1 MGRWAWVPS
10 PCPPLGLSLLLLLL
24 LLVPRGAQPQAG
36 RNPTEPP
43 ECNATV
49 TPGTPAIPVTS
60 VTPRTPAIPITS
72 VTPRTPATATAPRAE
87 GPHGGGLTHLPRADP
102 SNSSP
107 GGTVLTEAGQ
117 PCRFPFR
124 YGGRMVHSCTTEG
137 SAHRKWCATTH
148 NYDRDRAWGYCVQ
161 ASTPR
166 EGPAA
171 LDPCASGPC
180 LNGGS
185 CSSTQDPESY
195 HCTCP
200 VAFTG
205 KDCGTGKCF
214 DESRYEYLEVGDRWA
229 RVHRGQVEQCECAG
243 GQVRCQGT
251 RHTACLSSP
260 CLNGG
265 TCHLIVA
272 TGTTVCA
279 CPPDHAGRLCNI
291 VPAQSCFVGS
301 GTEYRGV
308 ASTAASGLSCLA
320 WNSDLL
326 YQELHVDSVGAAAL
340 LGLGPHAY
348 CRNPD
353 KDEKPWCYVVKD
365 SALSW
370 EYCRL
375 AACGSLARIQPPPTE
390 ALLSLPGPAAAGPA
404 GRQTCGKRHK
414 KRSFLRPRIIGGS
427 SSLPGSHPWL
437 AAIYIG
443 NSFCAGSLVHTCW
456 VVSAA
461 HCFSNSPP
469 RESVSVV
476 LGQHFFNRTTAVTQT
491 FGIEKYIPYPLYSVF
506 NPSDHDL
513 VLIRL
518 EKKGERCAVRSQFV
532 QPICLPEPGST
543 FPAGHKCQ
551 IAGWGHQDENV
562 SGYSSLL
569 REALVPLVA
578 DHKCSSPEV
587 YGADVSPNMLCAG
600 YFDCRSD
607 ACQGDSGGPLAC
619 EKNGVAYLYGIISW
633 GDGCGQFNKPGV
645 YTRVTRYVDWI
656 SDRIRPPKRPVNP
669 S

>member
-1 MGRWAWVPS
+1 MGRWAWAPS
-10 PCPPLGLSLLLLLL
+10 PCPPPALPLLLLLL
-24 LLVPRGAQPQAG
+24 LLLGPPGAQARAN
-36 RNPTEPP
+36 RNRTEPQEP
-43 ECNATV
+43 TATV
-49 TPGTPAIPVTS
+49 TAGSPTIPVTLVAPTTS
-60 VTPRTPAIPITS
+60 PAGTPEAED
-72 VTPRTPATATAPRAE
+72 PR
-87 GPHGGGLTHLPRADP
+87 GGGLTSPPGVAP
-102 SNSSP
+102 SSSSP
-107 GGTVLTEAGQ
+107 GGPVLTEDGQ

-124 YGGRMVHSCTTEG
+124 HGGRLLHSCTSEG

-148 NYDRDRAWGYCVQ
+148 NYDRDRAWGYCAQ
-161 ASTPR
+161 ASEPR

-171 LDPCASGPC
+171 PDPCASSPC

-185 CSSTQDPESY
+185 CARTQDPRAY
-195 HCTCP
+195 HCTCTR
-200 VAFTG
+200 AFAG
-205 KDCGTGKCF
+205 PDCGTEKCF
-214 DESRYEYLEVGDRWA
+214 DETRHEYLEAGDRWA
-229 RVHRGQVEQCECAG
+229 RVHQGRVEQCECAG
-243 GQVRCQGT
+243 GRPQCEGT
-251 RHTACLSSP
+251 HHTACPSSP

-279 CPPDHAGRLCNI
+279 CPPGHAGRLCDI
-291 VPAQSCFVGS
+291 VPAQRCFTGN

-308 ASTAASGLSCLA
+308 ASTAASGLGCLA

-326 YQELHVDSVGAAAL
+326 YQELHVDSVAAAAL

-353 KDEKPWCYVVKD
+353 KDERPWCYVVREQ
-365 SALSW
+365 ALSW

-375 AACGSLARIQPPPTE
+375 AACGSLTRTLDLPTVTLLAVPE
-390 ALLSLPGPAAAGPA
+390 ATPAGPSAAPA
-404 GRQTCGKRHK
+404 GRQACGRRHK
-414 KRSFLRPRIIGGS
+414 KRSFLRPRIVGGS
-427 SSLPGSHPWL
+427 SALPGSHPWL

-443 NSFCAGSLVHTCW
+443 DGFCAGSLVHTCW

-461 HCFSNSPP
+461 HCFSHSPP

-476 LGQHFFNRTTAVTQT
+476 LGQHFFNLTTDVTQT
-491 FGIEKYIPYPLYSVF
+491 FQIEKYIPYPLYSVF

-518 EKKGERCAVRSQFV
+518 KKKGNRCAVRSQFV
-532 QPICLPEPGST
+532 QPICLPEPSSP

-551 IAGWGHQDENV
+551 IAGWGHQDEHG
-562 SGYSSLL
+562 SGYSSYL

-587 YGADVSPNMLCAG
+587 YGADLSPNMLCAG
-600 YFDCRSD
+600 YFDCKSD

-619 EKNGVAYLYGIISW
+619 EKNGVAHLYGIISW
-633 GDGCGQFNKPGV
+633 GDGCGRLNKPGV
-645 YTRVTRYVDWI
+645 YTRVANYVGWI
-656 SDRIRPPKRPVNP
+656 KDRIWPPRRPADP

>member
-10 PCPPLGLSLLLLLL
+10 PYPPTRLSLLLLLL
-24 LLVPRGAQPQAG
+24 LPHVTQPQASV
-36 RNPTEPP
+36 NHTERP
-43 ECNATV
+43 EPNATA
-49 TPGTPAIPVTS
+49 TPATLMVPVTS
-60 VTPRTPAIPITS
+60 ATPEA
-72 VTPRTPATATAPRAE
+72 PATSAPEAE
-87 GPHGGGLTHLPRADP
+87 RPQGGGLPSPSRAAP
-102 SNSSP
+102 SSSIP
-107 GGTVLTEAGQ
+107 VDQEDGK

-124 YGGRMVHSCTTEG
+124 YGGRMLHSCTSEG
-137 SAHRKWCATTH
+137 RAHRKWCATTH
-148 NYDRDRAWGYCVQ
+148 NYDRDRAWGYC
-161 ASTPR
+161 AEAAPPL
-166 EGPAA
+166 EDPAA
-171 LDPCASGPC
+171 LDPCASNPC
-180 LNGGS
+180 LNGGT
-185 CSSTQDPESY
+185 CSNTQDPVSY

-200 VAFTG
+200 MAFMG
-205 KDCGTGKCF
+205 KDCGTEKCF
-214 DESRYEYLEVGDRWA
+214 DETRSEYLEVGDRWA
-229 RVHRGQVEQCECAG
+229 RVHQGRVEQCSCTE
-243 GQVRCQGT
+243 GQARCEDT

-279 CPPDHAGRLCNI
+279 CPPGYTGRLCNI
-291 VPAQSCFVGS
+291 VPAESCFLGN
-301 GTEYRGV
+301 GTQYRGV
-308 ASTAASGLSCLA
+308 ASTAASGLHCLP

-365 SALSW
+365 NALSW

-375 AACGSLARIQPPPTE
+375 AACESFARIQPLAPEVLATLPEPAPT
-390 ALLSLPGPAAAGPA
+390 

-414 KRSFLRPRIIGGS
+414 KRTFLRPRIIGGS

-437 AAIYIG
+437 AAIYTG
-443 NSFCAGSLVHTCW
+443 DSFCTGSLIHTCW

-461 HCFSNSPP
+461 HCFSNSPR
-469 RESVSVV
+469 RENVLVV
-476 LGQHFFNRTTAVTQT
+476 LGQHFFNRTTDVTQT

-518 EKKGERCAVRSQFV
+518 KKKGDRCAVRSQFV
-532 QPICLPEPGST
+532 QPICLPESGST
-543 FPAGHKCQ
+543 FPVGHKCQ
-551 IAGWGHQDENV
+551 IAGWGHTDENV
-562 SGYSSLL
+562 SGYSSSL

-587 YGADVSPNMLCAG
+587 YGSDISPNMLCAG
-600 YFDCRSD
+600 YFDCKSD

-633 GDGCGQFNKPGV
+633 GDGCGRLNKPGV
-645 YTRVTRYVDWI
+645 YTRVANYVDWI
-656 SDRIRPPKRPVNP
+656 NDRIRPPKRPVAP

>member
-1 MGRWAWVPS
+1 MGRWAWAPS
-10 PCPPLGLSLLLLLL
+10 PCPPPALSLLLLLL
-24 LLVPRGAQPQAG
+24 LLGPPGAQAQAN
-36 RNPTEPP
+36 RNRTEPREP
-43 ECNATV
+43 TATV
-49 TPGTPAIPVTS
+49 TAGSPTIPVTS
-60 VTPRTPAIPITS
+60 AAPTTSPVGTPESEDPQ
-72 VTPRTPATATAPRAE
+72 
-87 GPHGGGLTHLPRADP
+87 GGGLTSPPGVAP
-102 SNSSP
+102 SSSSP
-107 GGTVLTEAGQ
+107 GGPVLTEDGQ

-124 YGGRMVHSCTTEG
+124 HGGRLLHSCTSEG

-148 NYDRDRAWGYCVQ
+148 NYDRDRAWGYCAQ
-161 ASTPR
+161 ASEPR

-171 LDPCASGPC
+171 PDPCASSPC

-185 CSSTQDPESY
+185 CARTQDPRAY
-195 HCTCP
+195 HCTCTR
-200 VAFTG
+200 AFTG
-205 KDCGTGKCF
+205 PDCGTERCF
-214 DESRYEYLEVGDRWA
+214 DETRHEYLEAGDRWA
-229 RVHRGQVEQCECAG
+229 RAHQGRVERCECVG
-243 GQVRCQGT
+243 GRSRCGDT
-251 RHTACLSSP
+251 RHTACPSSP

-279 CPPDHAGRLCNI
+279 CPPGHAGRLCDI
-291 VPAQSCFVGS
+291 VPTQRCFTGN

-326 YQELHVDSVGAAAL
+326 YQELHVDSVAAAAL

-353 KDEKPWCYVVKD
+353 KDERPWCYVVREQ
-365 SALSW
+365 ALSW

-375 AACGSLARIQPPPTE
+375 AACGSLTRTLDSPTVNLLAVPE
-390 ALLSLPGPAAAGPA
+390 AAPAVPEAAPA
-404 GRQTCGKRHK
+404 GRQACGRRHK
-414 KRSFLRPRIIGGS
+414 KRSFLRPRIVGGS
-427 SSLPGSHPWL
+427 SALPGSHPWL

-443 NSFCAGSLVHTCW
+443 DGFCAGSLVHTCW

-461 HCFSNSPP
+461 HCFSHSPP

-476 LGQHFFNRTTAVTQT
+476 LGQHFFNLTTDVTQT
-491 FGIEKYIPYPLYSVF
+491 FQIEKYIPYPLYSVF

-518 EKKGERCAVRSQFV
+518 KKKGDRCAVRSQFV
-532 QPICLPEPGST
+532 QPICLPEPSSP

-551 IAGWGHQDENV
+551 IAGWGHQDEDG
-562 SGYSSLL
+562 SGYSSYL

-587 YGADVSPNMLCAG
+587 YGADLSPNMLCAG
-600 YFDCRSD
+600 YFDCKSD

-619 EKNGVAYLYGIISW
+619 EKNGVAHLYGIISW
-633 GDGCGQFNKPGV
+633 GDGCGRHNKPGV
-645 YTRVTRYVDWI
+645 YTRVANYVGWI
-656 SDRIRPPKRPVNP
+656 KDRIWPPRRPAD
-669 S
+669 SS

>member
-1 MGRWAWVPS
+1 MGHWAWVPS
-10 PCPPLGLSLLLLLL
+10 PCPPRGLCPLLLLLL
-24 LLVPRGAQPQAG
+24 LLPRGAQPQAG
-36 RNPTEPP
+36 GNHTGPP
-43 ECNATV
+43 EPKATA
-49 TPGTPAIPVTS
+49 TPGTSMTQVTS
-60 VTPRTPAIPITS
+60 VTSETPAMS
-72 VTPRTPATATAPRAE
+72 TPEAE
-87 GPHGGGLTHLPRADP
+87 RPQGGGFLPLPREAP
-102 SNSSP
+102 SSSSP
-107 GGTVLTEAGQ
+107 QGQVLTEDGQ

-124 YGGRMVHSCTTEG
+124 YGGRMLHSCTLEG
-137 SAHRKWCATTH
+137 GARRKWCATTH
-148 NYDRDRAWGYCVQ
+148 NYDRDRVWGYC
-161 ASTPR
+161 AEAAPPS

-171 LDPCASGPC
+171 LDPCASNPC

-185 CSSTQDPESY
+185 CSSTQASQSY
-195 HCTCP
+195 HCSCLG
-200 VAFTG
+200 AFTG
-205 KDCGTGKCF
+205 RDCGTEKCF
-214 DESRYEYLEVGDRWA
+214 DETRYEYLEGGDRWA
-229 RVHRGQVEQCECAG
+229 RVHQGRVEWCNCSG
-243 GQVRCQGT
+243 GQVWCEGT

-279 CPPDHAGRLCNI
+279 CPPGFAGRLCNI
-291 VPAQSCFVGS
+291 VPAERCFLGN
-301 GTEYRGV
+301 GTGYRGV
-308 ASTAASGLSCLA
+308 ATTSASGLGCLA

-340 LGLGPHAY
+340 LGLGPHTY

-353 KDEKPWCYVVKD
+353 KDERPWCYVVKD
-365 SALSW
+365 NALSW

-375 AACGSLARIQPPPTE
+375 AACESLARIQP
-390 ALLSLPGPAAAGPA
+390 LLPEVLVTLPEPAPA

-414 KRSFLRPRIIGGS
+414 KRTFLRPRIIGGS

-443 NSFCAGSLVHTCW
+443 NNFCAGSLVHTCW

-461 HCFSNSPP
+461 HCFANSPS
-469 RESVSVV
+469 RDSVSVV
-476 LGQHFFNRTTAVTQT
+476 LGQHFFNRTTDVTQT

-506 NPSDHDL
+506 SPSDHDL

-518 EKKGERCAVRSQFV
+518 KKKGERCAVRSQFV

-551 IAGWGHQDENV
+551 IAGWGHVDENV
-562 SGYSSLL
+562 SGYSSSL

-587 YGADVSPNMLCAG
+587 YGADISPNMLCAG
-600 YFDCRSD
+600 YFDCKSD

-619 EKNGVAYLYGIISW
+619 EKNGMAYLYGIISW
-633 GDGCGQFNKPGV
+633 GDGCGRLNKPGV
-645 YTRVTRYVDWI
+645 YTRVANYVDWLN
-656 SDRIRPPKRPVNP
+656 DRMRPSKRPTAP

>member
-10 PCPPLGLSLLLLLL
+10 PWPLPRLSLLLLLL
-24 LLVPRGAQPQAG
+24 LAPLMAQPQGG
-36 RNPTEPP
+36 RNHTKPP
-43 ECNATV
+43 EPNATV
-49 TPGTPAIPVTS
+49 TSGTPTVPVTS
-60 VTPRTPAIPITS
+60 VTSMASPTRVPETEDPR
-72 VTPRTPATATAPRAE
+72 
-87 GPHGGGLTHLPRADP
+87 GGGLTSPPRATP
-102 SNSSP
+102 SSSSP
-107 GGTVLTEAGQ
+107 AGSVLTESGQ
-117 PCRFPFR
+117 HCRFPFR
-124 YGGRMVHSCTTEG
+124 YGGRLLHSCTLEG

-148 NYDRDRAWGYCVQ
+148 NYDRDRAWGYCMQ
-161 ASTPR
+161 ASEPG
-166 EGPAA
+166 EGPEA
-171 LDPCASGPC
+171 LDPCASSPC

-185 CSSTQDPESY
+185 CTSTQDPGGY

-205 KDCGTGKCF
+205 KDCGMEKCF
-214 DESRYEYLEVGDRWA
+214 DETCYEYLEVGGRWA
-229 RVHRGQVEQCECAG
+229 RVHQGHVEQCECTG
-243 GQVRCQGT
+243 GRVQCEDT

-279 CPPDHAGRLCNI
+279 CPPGHAGRLCNI
-291 VPAQSCFVGS
+291 EPAQSCFLGN

-308 ASTAASGLSCLA
+308 ASMAASGLSCLA

-326 YQELHVDSVGAAAL
+326 YQELHVDSVDAAAV

-353 KDEKPWCYVVKD
+353 KDQRPWCYVVKD
-365 SALSW
+365 HALSW
-370 EYCRL
+370 EYCHL
-375 AACGSLARIQPPPTE
+375 VACEAQARGRESLVGIELPRTQT
-390 ALLSLPGPAAAGPA
+390 LLRTLSDPAPA
-404 GRQTCGKRHK
+404 GRQTCGRRHK

-461 HCFSNSPP
+461 HCFSNSPSK
-469 RESVSVV
+469 ESVSVI
-476 LGQHFFNRTTAVTQT
+476 LGQHFFNLTTDVTQT

-518 EKKGERCAVRSQFV
+518 KKKGDRCAVRSQFV
-532 QPICLPEPGST
+532 QPICLPEPRSP
-543 FPAGHKCQ
+543 FPTGHKCQ
-551 IAGWGHQDENV
+551 IAGWGHQDENE
-562 SGYSSLL
+562 SGYSSIL

-587 YGADVSPNMLCAG
+587 YGADISPNMLCAG
-600 YFDCRSD
+600 YFDCKSD
-607 ACQGDSGGPLAC
+607 ACQGDSGGPLVC

-633 GDGCGQFNKPGV
+633 GDGCGRLNKPGV
-645 YTRVTRYVDWI
+645 YTRVANYVDWI
-656 SDRIRPPKRPVNP
+656 NDRIRPPKRPANP

>member
-1 MGRWAWVPS
+1 MLHA
-10 PCPPLGLSLLLLLL
+10 C
-24 LLVPRGAQPQAG
+24 
-36 RNPTEPP
+36 
-43 ECNATV
+43 
-49 TPGTPAIPVTS
+49 TS
-60 VTPRTPAIPITS
+60 
-72 VTPRTPATATAPRAE
+72 
-87 GPHGGGLTHLPRADP
+87 
-102 SNSSP
+102 
-107 GGTVLTEAGQ
+107 
-117 PCRFPFR
+117 
-124 YGGRMVHSCTTEG
+124 EG

-148 NYDRDRAWGYCVQ
+148 NYDRDRAWGYCVE
-161 ASTPR
+161 ATPSPG
-166 EGPAA
+166 GPAGPE
-171 LDPCASGPC
+171 PCASSPC

-185 CSSTQDPESY
+185 CSNTQDSRSH
-195 HCTCP
+195 HCSCP
-200 VAFTG
+200 PAFTG
-205 KDCGTGKCF
+205 KDCGTEKCF
-214 DESRYEYLEVGDRWA
+214 DETRYEYLEQGDRWA
-229 RVHRGQVEQCECAG
+229 RVHQGRVEGCVCLEGRAWCE
-243 GQVRCQGT
+243 GT

-265 TCHLIVA
+265 TCHLVVA

-279 CPPDHAGRLCNI
+279 CPRGYAGRLCNI
-291 VPAQSCFVGS
+291 VPGERCFLGN
-301 GTEYRGV
+301 GTGYRGV
-308 ASTAASGLSCLA
+308 ANTSASGLSCLA

-326 YQELHVDSVGAAAL
+326 YQELHVDSVGTAAL

-353 KDEKPWCYVVKD
+353 GDERPWCYVVKD

-375 AACGSLARIQPPPTE
+375 ASCESFTRAQPPLPD
-390 ALLSLPGPAAAGPA
+390 LLVTLPEPASAR
-404 GRQTCGKRHK
+404 RQACGKRHR
-414 KRSFLRPRIIGGS
+414 KRTFLRPRIIGGS

-443 NSFCAGSLVHTCW
+443 DSFCAGSLVHTCW

-461 HCFSNSPP
+461 HCFSLSPP
-469 RESVSVV
+469 RDSVSVV
-476 LGQHFFNRTTAVTQT
+476 LGQHFFNRTTDVTQT
-491 FGIEKYIPYPLYSVF
+491 FGIEKYIPYTLYSVF
-506 NPSDHDL
+506 NPSEHDL

-518 EKKGERCAVRSQFV
+518 KKKGDRCATRSQFV

-551 IAGWGHQDENV
+551 IAGWGHLGEDV
-562 SGYSSLL
+562 SSYSSSL

-587 YGADVSPNMLCAG
+587 YGADISPNMLCAG
-600 YFDCRSD
+600 YFDCKSD

-633 GDGCGQFNKPGV
+633 GDGCGRLHKPGV
-645 YTRVTRYVDWI
+645 YTRVANYVDWI
-656 SDRIRPPKRPVNP
+656 NDRIRPPRRPSAP

>member
-1 MGRWAWVPS
+1 MGCWAWVPR
-10 PCPPLGLSLLLLLL
+10 PCPPPRLSLLLLLL
-24 LLVPRGAQPQAG
+24 LAPLRAQPQAG
-36 RNPTEPP
+36 RNHTEYREP
-43 ECNATV
+43 NATV
-49 TPGTPAIPVTS
+49 TSRTPTIPVTS
-60 VTPRTPAIPITS
+60 VTPTTSPAST
-72 VTPRTPATATAPRAE
+72 TEAE
-87 GPHGGGLTHLPRADP
+87 GPHGGGLTSPPRAVP
-102 SNSSP
+102 SGSSP
-107 GGTVLTEAGQ
+107 GSPVLTEDGQ

-124 YGGRMVHSCTTEG
+124 LGGRLLHSCTSEG

-148 NYDRDRAWGYCVQ
+148 NYDRDRAWGYCAQ
-161 ASTPR
+161 GSTPR

-171 LDPCASGPC
+171 LDPCASSPC

-185 CSSTQDPESY
+185 CTNTQDPGSH

-200 VAFTG
+200 VGFTG
-205 KDCGTGKCF
+205 KDCGTEKCF
-214 DESRYEYLEVGDRWA
+214 DETRYEYLEEGDSWA
-229 RVHRGQVEQCECAG
+229 RVHQGRVEQCQCAG
-243 GQVRCQGT
+243 GRVQCEDT

-279 CPPDHAGRLCNI
+279 CAPGHAGRLCNI
-291 VPAQSCFVGS
+291 VPAQRCFVGN

-353 KDEKPWCYVVKD
+353 KDERPWCYVVKEH
-365 SALSW
+365 ALSW

-375 AACGSLARIQPPPTE
+375 AACESLTRIQLPPDL
-390 ALLSLPGPAAAGPA
+390 ALLTVPEAVPPA
-404 GRQTCGKRHK
+404 RQTCGRRHK
-414 KRSFLRPRIIGGS
+414 KRNFLRPRIIGGS

-443 NSFCAGSLVHTCW
+443 DSFCAGSLVHTCW

-469 RESVSVV
+469 KESVSVV
-476 LGQHFFNRTTAVTQT
+476 LGQHFFNLTTDVTQA
-491 FGIEKYIPYPLYSVF
+491 FRIEKYIPYPLYSVF

-518 EKKGERCAVRSQFV
+518 RKKGDRCAVRSQFV
-532 QPICLPEPGST
+532 QPICLPEPSSP

-562 SGYSSLL
+562 SGYSSSL

-587 YGADVSPNMLCAG
+587 YGADISPNMLCAG
-600 YFDCRSD
+600 YFDCKSD
-607 ACQGDSGGPLAC
+607 ACQAALLQGDSGGPLVC

-633 GDGCGQFNKPGV
+633 GDGCGRLNKPGV
-645 YTRVTRYVDWI
+645 YTRVANYVNWI
-656 SDRIRPPKRPVNP
+656 NDRIRPPKRPADSP
-669 S
+669 